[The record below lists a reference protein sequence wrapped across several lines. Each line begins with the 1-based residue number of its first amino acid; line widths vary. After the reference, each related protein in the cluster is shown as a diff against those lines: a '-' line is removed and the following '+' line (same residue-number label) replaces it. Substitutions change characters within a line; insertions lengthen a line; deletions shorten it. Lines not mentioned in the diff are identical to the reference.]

1 MTGFPERVGIMT
13 RNRDIVVWALVAIIA
28 MPCLGYATDKGRLLG
43 KVLDPEGQPVEGVT
57 VIATCDEVSRFH
69 EEDVT
74 DEKGIFKIDFDY
86 LGVVYTLR
94 FQKEGYYPLESEQ
107 DWDLEG
113 TAREEF
119 TLYPGEDEVMEAPI
133 ASANNMA
140 VYSFNKGVEAFNA
153 KDYVAA
159 ETEFLAALEHDPELH
174 HAWGALSKV
183 FLNQKRFEDA
193 VEAAEKAIEM
203 GASDESIWRTRWE
216 GYHNLGDEEKAI
228 EALKD
233 LEDAGVRAEEA
244 KRIHNEGAQLAN
256 SGDHE
261 AAYAKFAE
269 ALEVDPNL
277 DVALLG
283 LATAA
288 AETGR
293 NQEAADA
300 ARAILN
306 TDPENEAALR
316 IRYNAALAIGDDDL
330 IVDAL
335 SGLAA
340 VEPEVAHNGLLK
352 FAFDAYD
359 ANDMEAAINRFRRVL
374 EVDPGDAKCHYY
386 LGLIYVNRGENQK
399 AIPHLQEFVAMAPGD
414 PDAATAQDLL
424 SYLSQGS

>member
-1 MTGFPERVGIMT
+1 MGRHTYA
-13 RNRDIVVWALVAIIA
+13 VVWSLVAIFA
-28 MPCLGYATDKGRLLG
+28 LPAVSLAADKGRLVG
-43 KVLDPEGQPVEGVT
+43 KVLDPEGRPVEAVT
-57 VIATCDEVSRFH
+57 VTATCTEVSRFH

-74 DEKGIFKIDFDY
+74 DEKGVFKIDFDY

-94 FQKEGYYPLESEQ
+94 FQKDGYYPLESKQ
-107 DWDLEG
+107 DWNLEG

-119 TLYPGEDEVMEAPI
+119 TLHPGQDEVLDVPV

-140 VYSFNKGVEAFNA
+140 VATFNQGVEAFND
-153 KDYVAA
+153 KDYETA
-159 ETEFLAALEHDPELH
+159 EARFLAALEHDPGLH

-183 FLNQKRFEDA
+183 YLHQERFEQA
-193 VEAAEKAIEM
+193 VEASEKAIET
-203 GASDESIWRTRWE
+203 GATDESTWRARWE
-216 GYHNLGDEEKAI
+216 GYHNLGDEEMALQ
-228 EALKD
+228 ALKD
-233 LEDAGVRAEEA
+233 LEDAGLRAEEA

-261 AAYAKFAE
+261 TAYRKFEE
-269 ALEVDPNL
+269 ALEVNPNL

-293 NQEAADA
+293 NQQAADA
-300 ARAILN
+300 AEAVLA

-316 IRYNAALAIGDDDL
+316 IRFNAALAIGDEEL

-352 FAFDAYD
+352 LAFDAYD
-359 ANDMEAAINRFRRVL
+359 GDDMEAAIDRFRRVL
-374 EVDPGDAKCHYY
+374 EVDPSDARCHYY
-386 LGLIYVNRGENQK
+386 LGLIHVNRGENQR
-399 AIPHLQEFVAMAPGD
+399 AMSHLRKFVAIAPDD
-414 PDAATAQDLL
+414 PEAATAQDLL
-424 SYLSQGS
+424 SYLSHGS